1 MVPYADFIH
10 IFLSTLAL
18 IALAGAALQALLLAS
33 QEWML
38 KHKQAIDFIQYFPPL
53 EVTEAYLFT
62 LISIAIVLLTL
73 VLTTSMILFHPAFEQ
88 KKKKKILLSL
98 LAWGVLL
105 MLLIGRSYFGWRG
118 KIAISWTLIGAS
130 LIGIVYLGAIFF
142 MPNL

>member
-1 MVPYADFIH
+1 MVSYADFIH

-18 IALAGAALQALLLAS
+18 IVLASAAFQALLLAS

-38 KHKQAIDFIQYFPPL
+38 KHKQAIGFIQYFPPL
-53 EVTEAYLFT
+53 EVMETYLFT
-62 LISIAIVLLTL
+62 LISIAIILLTL
-73 VLTTSMILFHPAFEQ
+73 VLTTSLILFHPVFEQ
-88 KKKKKILLSL
+88 RLWKKLLLSL

-118 KIAISWTLIGAS
+118 KIAISWTLIGAG
-130 LIGIVYLGAIFF
+130 LTGIVYLGTVFF

>member
-18 IALAGAALQALLLAS
+18 IVLVSAVFQALLLAS

-38 KHKQAIDFIQYFPPL
+38 KHKQAIGFIQYFPPL
-53 EVTEAYLFT
+53 EVTETYLFT

-73 VLTTSMILFHPAFEQ
+73 VLASSLVLFHSVFEQ
-88 KKKKKILLSL
+88 RLWQKIFLSL

-130 LIGIVYLGAIFF
+130 LIGLVYLRTIYF

>member
-18 IALAGAALQALLLAS
+18 IVLISAALQALLLAS
-33 QEWML
+33 QEWVL
-38 KHKQAIDFIQYFPPL
+38 KHKQATGFIQYFPPL
-53 EVTEAYLFT
+53 EVMETYLFT

-73 VLTTSMILFHPAFEQ
+73 VLISSLILFHLVLGQHLWQ
-88 KKKKKILLSL
+88 KIFLSL
-98 LAWGVLL
+98 VAWGVLL

-130 LIGIVYLGAIFF
+130 LIAIVYLGTILY
-142 MPNL
+142 MPKS

>member
-18 IALAGAALQALLLAS
+18 IVLASAALQALLLAS
-33 QEWML
+33 QEWLL
-38 KHKQAIDFIQYFPPL
+38 KHKQAIGFIQYFPPL
-53 EVTEAYLFT
+53 EMMETYLFA

-73 VLTTSMILFHPAFEQ
+73 LLITSLILFHPVIEQ
-88 KKKKKILLSL
+88 HLWQKIVLSL

>member
-18 IALAGAALQALLLAS
+18 IVLVGAALQALLLAS

-38 KHKQAIDFIQYFPPL
+38 KHKQAIGFIQYFPPL
-53 EVTEAYLFT
+53 EVMETYLFT
-62 LISIAIVLLTL
+62 LISIAIALLTL
-73 VLTTSMILFHPAFEQ
+73 VLMTSLILFHPVFEQ
-88 KKKKKILLSL
+88 RLWKKVFLSL

-130 LIGIVYLGAIFF
+130 LIGIVYLGGVFF

>member
-88 KKKKKILLSL
+88 RLWKKILLSL

-142 MPNL
+142 MPNF

>member
-10 IFLSTLAL
+10 FFLSTLAL
-18 IALAGAALQALLLAS
+18 IVLASAALQALLLAS

-38 KHKQAIDFIQYFPPL
+38 KNKQAIGFIQYFPPL
-53 EVTEAYLFT
+53 EVMETYLFT

-73 VLTTSMILFHPAFEQ
+73 ILTSSLILFHPVFEQ
-88 KKKKKILLSL
+88 RLWKKILLSL

-105 MLLIGRSYFGWRG
+105 MLLIGRSYYGWRG

-130 LIGIVYLGAIFF
+130 LIGIVYSGAIFF

>member
-1 MVPYADFIH
+1 MAPYADLIH

-18 IALAGAALQALLLAS
+18 IVLVTASLQALLLAS

-38 KHKQAIDFIQYFPPL
+38 KHKQAVGFIQYFPPL
-53 EVTEAYLFT
+53 EVMETYLFK
-62 LISIAIVLLTL
+62 LIAIAIILLTL
-73 VLTTSMILFHPAFEQ
+73 VLATSMILFHPVFEQ
-88 KKKKKILLSL
+88 RLWQKILISL

>member
-18 IALAGAALQALLLAS
+18 IVLATAAFQALLLAS

-38 KHKQAIDFIQYFPPL
+38 KHKQAIRFIQYFPPL
-53 EVTEAYLFT
+53 EVMETYLFK

-73 VLTTSMILFHPAFEQ
+73 VLTSSLILFRPVFQ
-88 KKKKKILLSL
+88 QQLWQKILLSL
-98 LAWGVLL
+98 LAWGVLF

-118 KIAISWTLIGAS
+118 KIAISWTLIGAC
-130 LIGIVYLGAIFF
+130 LIGVVYLGTIYF

>member
-10 IFLSTLAL
+10 FFLSTLAL
-18 IALAGAALQALLLAS
+18 IVLSGAALQALLLAS

-38 KHKQAIDFIQYFPPL
+38 KHKQAIGFIQYFPPL
-53 EVTEAYLFT
+53 EVMETYLFT

-73 VLTTSMILFHPAFEQ
+73 VLTTSLILFHSVFEQ
-88 KKKKKILLSL
+88 RLWQKILLSL